1 MAKEK
6 NNDKIVITL
15 KKVTPFTIKDR
26 LLRLKDIKKEAMKIS
41 DSLIKISIQEI
52 ENTVKKDRRLRRR
65 RDIKYFLK
73 SQLPKFFE
81 KYQKE
86 WLEGNLD
93 ILIGRKE
100 EELKNSSN
108 L

>member
-1 MAKEK
+1 M
-6 NNDKIVITL
+6 
-15 KKVTPFTIKDR
+15 TPSTRKGR

-41 DSLIKISIQEI
+41 DSHIKSSIQEI
-52 ENTVKKDRRLRRR
+52 ENTVKKDRRLKRRG
-65 RDIKYFLK
+65 DIKYFLK
-73 SQLPKFFE
+73 SQLPKCFE

-100 EELKNSSN
+100 EELKNSGN